1 MNFEIFM
8 FYFIS
13 IYAKKVEIKSAD
25 KLKLYNKNNI
35 VIIINFKF
43 NLIYV
48 RVAIV
53 AFVQK
58 INFNERGALTSQQQQ
73 QQQQFTVSRW
83 FVKRGSK
90 KKIKLFKLYHETLP
104 SPPLPVE

>member
-35 VIIINFKF
+35 VIIII
-43 NLIYV
+43 LLHYYV
-48 RVAIV
+48 
-53 AFVQK
+53 
-58 INFNERGALTSQQQQ
+58 
-73 QQQQFTVSRW
+73 
-83 FVKRGSK
+83 SK
-90 KKIKLFKLYHETLP
+90 KKYYIIIKLI
-104 SPPLPVE
+104 

>member
-1 MNFEIFM
+1 MQRILG
-8 FYFIS
+8 
-13 IYAKKVEIKSAD
+13 IKR
-25 KLKLYNKNNI
+25 NNI

-48 RVAIV
+48 RVATV

-73 QQQQFTVSRW
+73 QQFTVSRW

-90 KKIKLFKLYHETLP
+90 KKNQAVQII
-104 SPPLPVE
+104 SRNIAVPLPPVQ

>member
-1 MNFEIFM
+1 MQRILG
-8 FYFIS
+8 
-13 IYAKKVEIKSAD
+13 IKR
-25 KLKLYNKNNI
+25 NNI

-48 RVAIV
+48 RVATV

-104 SPPLPVE
+104 FPPRRVRK

>member
-1 MNFEIFM
+1 MQGILG
-8 FYFIS
+8 
-13 IYAKKVEIKSAD
+13 IKR
-25 KLKLYNKNNI
+25 NNI

-48 RVAIV
+48 RVATV

-73 QQQQFTVSRW
+73 QQFTVSRW

-90 KKIKLFKLYHETLP
+90 KKNQAVQII
-104 SPPLPVE
+104 SRNIAVPLPPVQ

>member
-1 MNFEIFM
+1 MQGILG
-8 FYFIS
+8 
-13 IYAKKVEIKSAD
+13 IKR
-25 KLKLYNKNNI
+25 NNI

-48 RVAIV
+48 RVATV

-58 INFNERGALTSQQQQ
+58 INFNERGALTSQQ

>member
-35 VIIINFKF
+35 VIIII
-43 NLIYV
+43 LLHYYV
-48 RVAIV
+48 
-53 AFVQK
+53 
-58 INFNERGALTSQQQQ
+58 
-73 QQQQFTVSRW
+73 
-83 FVKRGSK
+83 SK
-90 KKIKLFKLYHETLP
+90 KNII
-104 SPPLPVE
+104 

>member
-1 MNFEIFM
+1 MQGILG
-8 FYFIS
+8 
-13 IYAKKVEIKSAD
+13 IKR
-25 KLKLYNKNNI
+25 NNI

-48 RVAIV
+48 RVATV

-73 QQQQFTVSRW
+73 QQFTVSRW

-90 KKIKLFKLYHETLP
+90 KKNQAVQIISRNTAV
-104 SPPLPVE
+104 PLPPVQ

>member
-1 MNFEIFM
+1 MQGILG
-8 FYFIS
+8 
-13 IYAKKVEIKSAD
+13 IKR
-25 KLKLYNKNNI
+25 NNI

-73 QQQQFTVSRW
+73 QQFTVSRW

-90 KKIKLFKLYHETLP
+90 KKNQAVQII
-104 SPPLPVE
+104 SRNIAVPLPPVQ

>member
-1 MNFEIFM
+1 MQGILG
-8 FYFIS
+8 
-13 IYAKKVEIKSAD
+13 IKR
-25 KLKLYNKNNI
+25 NNI

-48 RVAIV
+48 RVATV

-90 KKIKLFKLYHETLP
+90 KKNQAVQIISRNIAVP
-104 SPPLPVE
+104 SPPRRVRK